1 MCPHDWGKKNILGN
15 LNSSSFKEIWLSKKS
30 CMARKRLNNSDRE
43 FDPCNVCDVT
53 GTLIGK
59 KHANAWNEEKQ

>member
-1 MCPHDWGKKNILGN
+1 MIGVKKYLRQFKF
-15 LNSSSFKEIWLSKKS
+15 SSFKEIWLSKKS
-30 CMARKRLNNSDRE
+30 CTARKRLNNSDRE